1 MAVNNVWI
9 LLICVIIIAT
19 IAFGIAY
26 QSHKD
31 DESRYNAVIEYR
43 SITIQ
48 ELEDTNAELTDSIHK
63 LNSLLK
69 NKRQKRK

>member
-1 MAVNNVWI
+1 MTVNNAWT
-9 LLICVIIIAT
+9 LLISVIIIAT
-19 IAFGIAY
+19 ISFGIAY
-26 QSHKD
+26 QSQQD
-31 DESRYNAVIEYR
+31 DEMRYNAVIEYR

-63 LNSLLK
+63 LNSLLH

>member
-9 LLICVIIIAT
+9 LLICVLIIAT
-19 IAFGIAY
+19 ISFGISY
-26 QSHKD
+26 QSQQD
-31 DESRYNAVIEYR
+31 DEMRYNAVIEYR

-63 LNSLLK
+63 LNSLLN